1 MGWTR
6 HPYWLVGM
14 PVENGM
20 DNVTIVCRKSD
31 ISENFQGF
39 DEADTPDFFALA
51 KENDIRDR

>member
-1 MGWTR
+1 
-6 HPYWLVGM
+6 M